1 MAGATATLTTLA
13 NILKELYL
21 PPVVDQLNNQ
31 VLILQRLEP
40 RSQELVGNEAVVP
53 LHTSRSGGI
62 GSRAE
67 NAALPASGNQVFAK
81 AVYDLKYHYGA
92 ISVTGVSMAKTAN
105 TSGAFLKALQAELD
119 GIRRDL
125 TLDLGRQ
132 AYGDGSGKIA
142 TCGTTT
148 TSTTVVLGAGGA
160 EAIRK
165 GELYIGMVVD
175 IGTAAAPTTIA
186 SAVTITSFNVSTPS
200 ITISGSAVSTTSAD
214 FVFRSGNAV
223 DATHIN
229 ELTGLQALVSTAAN
243 TVGGIDASQ
252 AANSYWDNLRDTT
265 SGGLS
270 LDRLLQAYNQVQIA
284 GGSTSAMICTP
295 GMQRAY
301 FKLLQAQVRYV
312 EPLTIKGG
320 FQVLEFMGKPFI
332 ADRLAPFGQ
341 LFLLDEEF
349 IKVFSTGDWHFLDE
363 DGNTLKWVV
372 GYDAWQAVLARYMNL
387 GISRRNVQMVLSGL
401 TDDTNGY

>member
-67 NAALPASGNQVFAK
+67 NAALPASGNQAFAK
-81 AVYDLKYHYGA
+81 AVFDLKYHYGS
-92 ISVTGVSMAKTAN
+92 ISVTGVAMAKTAN
-105 TSGAFLKALQAELD
+105 TAGAFLKALQAELD

-125 TLDLGRQ
+125 TLDVGRQ

-148 TSTTVVLGAGGA
+148 TSNTVVLASA

-165 GELYIGMVVD
+165 GSLYIGMVVD
-175 IGTAAAPTTIA
+175 IGTAAAPTSIA
-186 SAVTITSFNVSTPS
+186 AAQTITAVNVATPS
-200 ITISGSAVSTTSAD
+200 ITITGATVSTTGAN

-223 DATHIN
+223 DATHVN
-229 ELTGLQALVSTAAN
+229 ELLGISGIVSQAAN

-252 AANSYWDNLRDTT
+252 AANSYWDNLRTNQAGPLT
-265 SGGLS
+265 
-270 LDRLLQAYNQVQIA
+270 LDALLQAYNQVQIA
-284 GGSTSAMICTP
+284 GGETSAMICTP

-332 ADRLAPFGQ
+332 ADRLAPFGSI
-341 LFLLDEEF
+341 FLLDEEF
-349 IKVFSTGDWHFLDE
+349 VKVFSTGDWHFLDE

-372 GYDAWQAVLARYMNL
+372 GFDAWQAVLARYMNL
-387 GISRRNVQMVLSGL
+387 GVSRRNVQFLLYGL
-401 TDDTNGY
+401 TDDPNGY

>member
-67 NAALPASGNQVFAK
+67 NAALPASGNQAFAK
-81 AVYDLKYHYGA
+81 AVFDLKYHYGS
-92 ISVTGVSMAKTAN
+92 ISVTGVAMAKTAN
-105 TSGAFLKALQAELD
+105 TAGAFLKALQAELD

-125 TLDLGRQ
+125 TLDVGRQ

-142 TCGTTT
+142 TCGVTPP
-148 TSTTVVLGAGGA
+148 STTIVLGSA

-165 GELYIGMVVD
+165 GSLYIGMVVD
-175 IGTAAAPTTIA
+175 IGTAAAPTSIA
-186 SAVTITSFNVSTPS
+186 AAQTITAVNVATPS
-200 ITISGSAVSTTSAD
+200 ITITGSNVSTTSAN

-223 DATHIN
+223 DATHVN
-229 ELTGLQALVSTAAN
+229 ELLGISGIVSQAAN

-252 AANSYWDNLRDTT
+252 AANSYWDNLRNNVAGALT
-265 SGGLS
+265 
-270 LDRLLQAYNQVQIA
+270 LDVLLQAYNQVQIA
-284 GGSTSAMICTP
+284 GGETSAMICTP

-332 ADRLAPFGQ
+332 ADRLAPFGSI
-341 LFLLDEEF
+341 FLLDEEF
-349 IKVFSTGDWHFLDE
+349 VKVFSTGDWHFLDE

-372 GYDAWQAVLARYMNL
+372 GFDAWQAVLARYMNL
-387 GISRRNVQMVLSGL
+387 GVSRRNVQFLMYGL
-401 TDDTNGY
+401 TDDPNGF